1 MPDWQERCYAMN
13 CLSIVDVPATGERTL
28 RPFAEYVH
36 RMFTA
41 DHFLPEAYFVAVAD
55 GELVGESNL
64 IKNGEDS
71 TDLLTDYTGVIP
83 SHRRRGIATALKV
96 RVAQWAQAN
105 GVKTIRTNNHETN
118 PMYQLNLQLG
128 FAPRPGDLLFELKL
142 DE

>member
-1 MPDWQERCYAMN
+1 M
-13 CLSIVDVPATGERTL
+13 
-28 RPFAEYVH
+28 FA
-36 RMFTA
+36 A
-41 DHFLPEAYFVAVAD
+41 DHFLPEAYFVAVVD

-64 IKNGEDS
+64 FKDGDDL

-96 RVAQWAQAN
+96 RVIQWAQAN

-128 FAPRPGDLLFELKL
+128 FTPRPGDLLFELKL
-142 DE
+142 DD